1 MANQTQK
8 AKQYEPGTLAFF
20 VIFGIFLCALG
31 VMVLLAV
38 FGMQGAIFAA
48 IKKVVGGIFGCLGF
62 GIGVLLVWAGIL
74 VAMSSGRKMPK
85 RAILLSSLL
94 YICLL
99 ALFNLFSKV
108 GSSSV
113 LDMAVERSRAIPLP
127 NPDSFG
133 NMIQQMYKLSSENR
147 HQTGLFFML
156 DRC

>member
-1 MANQTQK
+1 
-8 AKQYEPGTLAFF
+8 
-20 VIFGIFLCALG
+20 
-31 VMVLLAV
+31 
-38 FGMQGAIFAA
+38 
-48 IKKVVGGIFGCLGF
+48 
-62 GIGVLLVWAGIL
+62 
-74 VAMSSGRKMPK
+74 MPK

-133 NMIQQMYKLSSENR
+133 NMIQQMYKLSSV
-147 HQTGLFFML
+147 QGLFGGASTWAESL
-156 DRC
+156 SG